1 MTDKPREPP
10 APASLD
16 MLDVRLRMVCDAY
29 LIAAKVPGASIA
41 VIAADKAYHYA
52 YGINAVSH
60 PRPITLHTS
69 FNIGS
74 CSKAFV
80 SATIASLVGEGLAS
94 WDEPLSRWVPEFQ
107 LYDPAVTA
115 MVTLRDACGN
125 RLGLPR
131 AGLTEYGFRAE
142 VPVDR
147 VFRGLQH
154 TPPIHPLRQRF
165 TYVNAGHTAA
175 AVAAGR
181 ITGKGFLAT
190 LRERLLEPLGMTGTS
205 GGLAAKTELSDEAGW
220 HVPDGDRIVELPRF
234 YTENYLGSG
243 GMVVSGADA
252 LQWLRL
258 HLGGGTIAGRE
269 IVARGALLET
279 HRPQAVATPG
289 KDITSLF
296 NPESHLGS
304 YALGWAVCD
313 LAGEP
318 MVIHSGS
325 DQGVCAITL
334 LLPRKGIGIA
344 VYLNL
349 FTGSVVPLAYALA
362 ATLIGMQPPRDWS
375 AFFAAAGKAIAPPTP
390 REPEPG
396 VEPQHPLPAY
406 AGVYEHPA
414 DGELRINLNGVG
426 LMGDLVDGHA
436 MTFRL
441 APLGDNEFAVYFDQL
456 PGRVSLMG
464 FRLVF
469 ECNASTGQAHTA
481 VMHLHTEATRV
492 FKIKRA

>member
-1 MTDKPREPP
+1 MTDKSKSTPL
-10 APASLD
+10 PASLD
-16 MLDVRLRMVCDAY
+16 MLDVRLRMVSDAY
-29 LIAAKVPGASIA
+29 LSAAKVPGASIA

-52 YGINAVSH
+52 YGINAVSD
-60 PRPITLHTS
+60 PQPITLHTS

-80 SATIASLVGEGLAS
+80 SATMASLVAEGLVS
-94 WDEPLSRWVPEFQ
+94 WDDPLSRWVPEFQ

-142 VPVDR
+142 IPVER

-154 TPPIHPLRQRF
+154 TQPLHPLRQRF
-165 TYVNAGHTAA
+165 TYVNSGHTAA

-190 LRERLLEPLGMTGTS
+190 LRERLLDPLGMTGTS
-205 GGLAAKTELSDEAGW
+205 GGLAARTELTDESGW
-220 HVPDGDRIVELPRF
+220 HMADGDQVVELPRF

-243 GMVVSGADA
+243 GMFVSGADA

-258 HLGGGTIAGRE
+258 HLGGGTVAGRE
-269 IVARGALLET
+269 IVARDALLET

-289 KDITSLF
+289 KDIMSLF
-296 NPESHLGS
+296 NPESHLGA

-325 DQGVCAITL
+325 DQGVCAMTL

-362 ATLIGMQPPRDWS
+362 ATLIGLQPPRDWT
-375 AFFAAAGKAIAPPTP
+375 AFFAAAGKAIAPPAP
-390 REPEPG
+390 REPEPD
-396 VEPQHPLPAY
+396 VKPLRPLTAY
-406 AGVYEHPA
+406 AGVYEHPG
-414 DGELRINLNGVG
+414 DGELRIDAEGGG
-426 LMGDLVDGHA
+426 LSGDLVDGHA

-441 APLGDNEFAVYFDQL
+441 APLGDNEFALQFDQL
-456 PGRVSLMG
+456 PGRVALLG
-464 FRLVF
+464 FRLLF
-469 ECNASTGQAHTA
+469 ECDASTGQAHTV

-492 FKIKRA
+492 FRIKST